1 MNIYNYI
8 NKIKIVF
15 FSGTGSTAK
24 VANVFQKF
32 LEAKGKN
39 VIIHELNNRN
49 TITSDKEDMLI
60 ILYPVHACN
69 APEAVYGYIEN
80 IDKVEKIPAVVISV
94 SGGGEITPNTAC
106 RLHCIKRLEKKGFY
120 VIYEKMIVMPSN
132 WIIPTIDGLAIR
144 LLEVLPD
151 KIEKIINDLSNG
163 VIRRTKPNFINRLL
177 SNIGEF
183 EKHGAR
189 YCGKRIKANEN
200 CTGCGWCE
208 KHCPRT
214 NITVIN
220 SKPNFS
226 NKCSLCLKCI
236 YECPQRALAPGK
248 GKFIVIKQGYNLNAI
263 KKRIDVTKLD
273 SIEELAKGYLYKGI
287 KEYLLDNE

>member
-1 MNIYNYI
+1 MNTFNDIKN
-8 NKIKIVF
+8 IKIVF

-24 VANVFQKF
+24 VANVFQKI
-32 LEAKGKN
+32 LEEQGKN

-49 TITSDKEDMLI
+49 AVMSDEKDMLI
-60 ILYPVHACN
+60 ILYPVHAFN
-69 APEAVYGYIEN
+69 APEAVYEYIEN
-80 IDKVEKIPAVVISV
+80 IDKVEKIPALVISI

-132 WIIPTIDGLAIR
+132 WIVPTIDGLAIR

-163 VIRRTKPNFINRLL
+163 DIRRTKGNFINRLL

-183 EKHGAR
+183 EKYGAR

-200 CTGCGWCE
+200 CNGCGWCE
-208 KHCPRT
+208 KHCPRS

-226 NKCSLCLKCI
+226 NRCSLCLKCI
-236 YECPQRALAPGK
+236 YGCPQRALSPGI
-248 GKFIVIKQGYNLNAI
+248 GKFIVLKQGYNLNAI
-263 KKRIDVTKLD
+263 EKRIDGTKLE
-273 SIEELAKGYLYKGI
+273 SIQELAKGYLYKGI
-287 KEYLLDNE
+287 KEYLLNNE